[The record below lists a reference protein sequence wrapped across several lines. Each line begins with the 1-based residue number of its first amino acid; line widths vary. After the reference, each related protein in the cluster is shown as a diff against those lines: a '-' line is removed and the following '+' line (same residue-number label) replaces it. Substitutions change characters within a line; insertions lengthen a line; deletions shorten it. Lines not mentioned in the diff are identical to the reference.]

1 MKKLLSLVLS
11 SILALSFLTA
21 CSSDTPQDSSQI
33 NPNSQS
39 ESSSVVDAEGV
50 DIRIAGMKGP
60 TSMGLVSLLDK
71 SEKGESKNNYTFTLA
86 GAPDEITPKL
96 VKGELDIAAVPANLA
111 SILYNNTNGK
121 IKVLAVNTLGVLYI
135 VEQGE
140 TVKNFADLKGKT
152 IYSTGKGTT
161 PEYAL
166 KYLLAQNGLDPEKDV
181 TFEWKNE
188 ATEIV
193 AVLKNDPTAIA
204 MLPQPYVTVAQTQIE
219 GLKSSISLND
229 EWNKLNNGSMLVTGV
244 VVVRDEFAK
253 ENPEQIAMFLDEY
266 KNSIDYVNS
275 NTDEASALIE
285 QFDIFK
291 GPVAKKALPYCN
303 ISFMEGSEMK
313 SAVSGYLKTLFEQNP
328 KSIGEKM
335 PADDFYYQR

>member
-1 MKKLLSLVLS
+1 MKKLLSIILS
-11 SILALSFLTA
+11 SVLAVSFLTA
-21 CSSDTPQDSSQI
+21 CSSKEPDSSQ
-33 NPNSQS
+33 PNSNT
-39 ESSSVVDAEGV
+39 ESNTSSVVETEGI

-86 GAPDEITPKL
+86 GAADEITPKL
-96 VKGELDIAAVPANLA
+96 IQGELDIAAVPANLA
-111 SILYNNTNGK
+111 SVLYNNTEGK

-140 TVKNFADLKGKT
+140 TVKSIQDLKGKT

-166 KYLLAQNGLDPEKDV
+166 KYLLSQNGLDPEKDV
-181 TFEWKNE
+181 TFEWKSE

-219 GLKSSISLND
+219 GLNVSLSLND
-229 EWNKLNNGSMLVTGV
+229 EWNKLDNGSMLVTGV
-244 VVVRDEFAK
+244 VVVRDDFAK

-266 KNSIDYVNS
+266 KESINFVNS
-275 NTDEASALIE
+275 NNEDASVLIE

-291 GPVAKKALPYCN
+291 GPVAKKALPHCN
-303 ISFMEGSEMK
+303 ISFMEGQEMK
-313 SAVSGYLKTLFEQNP
+313 SAVSGYLNTLFEQNP
-328 KSIGEKM
+328 KSVGGKL

>member
-1 MKKLLSLVLS
+1 MKKLLSIILS
-11 SILALSFLTA
+11 SVLAVSFLTA
-21 CSSDTPQDSSQI
+21 CSSKGADSSQPDS
-33 NPNSQS
+33 NT
-39 ESSSVVDAEGV
+39 ESNISSVVEAEGI

-86 GAPDEITPKL
+86 GAADEITPKL
-96 VKGELDIAAVPANLA
+96 IQGELDIAAVPANLA
-111 SILYNNTNGK
+111 SVLYNNTEGK

-140 TVKNFADLKGKT
+140 TVKSIQDLKGKT

-166 KYLLAQNGLDPEKDV
+166 KYLLSQNGLDPEKDV
-181 TFEWKNE
+181 TFEWKSE

-219 GLKSSISLND
+219 GLNVSLNLND
-229 EWNKLNNGSMLVTGV
+229 EWNKLDNGSMLVTGV
-244 VVVRDEFAK
+244 VVVRDDFAK

-266 KNSIDYVNS
+266 KKSINFVNS
-275 NTDEASALIE
+275 NNEDAAVLIE

-291 GPVAKKALPYCN
+291 GPIAKKALPHCN
-303 ISFMEGSEMK
+303 ISFMEGQEMK
-313 SAVSGYLKTLFEQNP
+313 SAVSGYLHTLFEQNP
-328 KSIGEKM
+328 KSVGGKL